1 MECRVCEWLRFR
13 QVMMF
18 GTIQP
23 GIAPEILFETLL
35 TCLKKNQ
42 IEAIPV
48 CFGDTGGNSPRDKGQ
63 LSGES
68 RVC

>member
-1 MECRVCEWLRFR
+1 
-13 QVMMF
+13 MF